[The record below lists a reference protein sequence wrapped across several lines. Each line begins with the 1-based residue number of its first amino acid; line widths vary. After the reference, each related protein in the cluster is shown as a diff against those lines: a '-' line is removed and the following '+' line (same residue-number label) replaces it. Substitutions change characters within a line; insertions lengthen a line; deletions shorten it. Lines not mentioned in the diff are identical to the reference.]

1 MQTPASSS
9 AVKLADR
16 KHPLHLLPG
25 LNVQQQDCVVS
36 GVTVMCLLQLMLSS
50 DEDSFGG
57 FENLSKKYNTE
68 FASNDADYDGRPH
81 SIQVGQKGCGVFLMH
96 LARVD
101 KIRPVIPKVW
111 HDIG

>member
-1 MQTPASSS
+1 MHILKGVAQAPSSS
-9 AVKLADR
+9 IVKLEGR

-25 LNVQQQDCVVS
+25 LNVQQQDCVVNDVS
-36 GVTVMCLLQLMLSS
+36 VTCLLQLMLSS

-68 FASNDADYDGRPH
+68 FASTEADYDGRPH
-81 SIQVGQKGCGVFLMH
+81 SIQVGHKACGVFCMH

-101 KIRPVIPKVW
+101 KTRLVS
-111 HDIG
+111 